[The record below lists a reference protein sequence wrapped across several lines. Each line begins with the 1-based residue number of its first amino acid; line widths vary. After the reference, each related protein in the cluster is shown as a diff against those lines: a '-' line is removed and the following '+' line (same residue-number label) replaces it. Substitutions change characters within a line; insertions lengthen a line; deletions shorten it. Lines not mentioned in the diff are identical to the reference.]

1 MPQAGVTDPN
11 FGVTR
16 DAEAGAEAVCRCQRN
31 DAATCQEV
39 SFYISGVFDGARL
52 KDDPATAAVRAA
64 SNAYGIR
71 IPDDG
76 LAEIGATYSALR
88 RAVERVLEAD
98 PAAFD
103 IAVTFGPAPAGH

>member
-1 MPQAGVTDPN
+1 MSAKRR
-11 FGVTR
+11 R
-16 DAEAGAEAVCRCQRN
+16 DLPRGRRSTFLVCL
-31 DAATCQEV
+31 T
-39 SFYISGVFDGARL
+39 GARL
-52 KDDPATAAVRAA
+52 KDDPATAAVRSA